1 MGEATDRARDPASS
15 AHDTR
20 TDDGATSKASAA
32 AARATEVRAW
42 VLIRVCPDSS
52 RPAPTAVTVTVTN
65 AGR

>member
-1 MGEATDRARDPASS
+1 
-15 AHDTR
+15 
-20 TDDGATSKASAA
+20 
-32 AARATEVRAW
+32 